1 MCKHENC
8 NLSRRG
14 HKTMEPE
21 GEGDEFSS
29 HFKTSMLFTK
39 SMKSL

>member
-1 MCKHENC
+1 MCQHEC
-8 NLSRRG
+8 SGMPRRG
-14 HKTMEPE
+14 NRRMEPDSAE
-21 GEGDEFSS
+21 DEFSS